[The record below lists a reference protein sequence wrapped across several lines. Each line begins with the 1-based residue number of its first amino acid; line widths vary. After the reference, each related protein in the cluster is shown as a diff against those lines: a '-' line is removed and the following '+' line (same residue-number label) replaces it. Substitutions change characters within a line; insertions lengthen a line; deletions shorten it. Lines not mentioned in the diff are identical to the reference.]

1 MTTTY
6 QQAAAALEGLREGFQ
21 ADGADLELVSVE
33 GPRARVRLV
42 VTDQTCQECI
52 VPPPLLQ
59 QILEAQLRQA
69 CPELTSVEVED
80 PRPAE

>member
-6 QQAAAALEGLREGFQ
+6 EQAAAALEGLREGFQ
-21 ADGADLELVSVE
+21 ADGADLELASVE
-33 GPRARVRLV
+33 GAKARVRLIV
-42 VTDQTCQECI
+42 GDETCMECI

-69 CPELTSVEVED
+69 CPELESVEVDD